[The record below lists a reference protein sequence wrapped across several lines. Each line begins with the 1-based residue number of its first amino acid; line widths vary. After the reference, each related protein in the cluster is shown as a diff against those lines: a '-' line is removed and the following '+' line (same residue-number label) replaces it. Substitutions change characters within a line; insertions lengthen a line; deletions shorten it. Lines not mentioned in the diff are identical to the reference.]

1 MIRIC
6 GGEYWKAESIRE
18 RESACFRDLQKGT
31 LKSFWFST
39 DVCMCERKLL
49 RWRKEP
55 AESSRSNQQFWC
67 SHRAG
72 KTSYSPHSEYRR
84 ALVESSEEATAKVLD
99 REGCREVN

>member
-1 MIRIC
+1 MEENTGKQR
-6 GGEYWKAESIRE
+6 ASE